1 MKISNTLLNR
11 CHSAC
16 ELCEAPS
23 DNLHAYLVPARTEE
37 TDDNVAVLC
46 DTCMQY
52 ISEQDYSNANYFM
65 FLTGSIWSETPP
77 VKVLSYKILSRLS
90 DQEWAQGALDSAALT
105 EEELSWAN
113 SEQEALA
120 GAVVHKDAYGMV
132 LQHGDTVFLTE
143 NLNVKGA
150 NFMAAK
156 GTKVP
161 KIRLVSD
168 NPEQIEGKIEGST
181 IVILTKFVRKGG

>member
-16 ELCEAPS
+16 ELCESPS
-23 DNLHAYLVPARTEE
+23 EQLHAYIVPARTEE
-37 TDDNVAVLC
+37 ADENAVALC
-46 DTCMQY
+46 DTCMQS
-52 ISEQDYSNANYFM
+52 ISDQDYSNANYFM
-65 FLTGSIWSETPP
+65 FLTGSIWSEVPP

-161 KIRLVSD
+161 KIRLVPD

-181 IVILTKFVRKGG
+181 IVILTKFVRKGN